1 MKYWWVNHKQTF
13 NAEFN
18 GGYIWSPK
26 RNING
31 ARNQTYDYLTETNIG
46 DIIFSYADAKI
57 KAVGLISSHH
67 QDAPT
72 PAEFGEKGKQW
83 DNDGHLVNVNWVP
96 VFNPLRPKEKIN
108 LIAPLLPE
116 KYSPIQG
123 NGNGNQTFYL
133 CNISEE
139 LARLLLNLINGQNP
153 RFEDLLIDLNQ
164 RYNVERDQI
173 NNNDIQIPNVENTE
187 RKQLVDAR
195 IGQGLFRDRV
205 TKIET
210 SCRVTG
216 LANKSLLIAS
226 HIKPWKS
233 ANNIERL
240 DGNNGLILSP
250 HVDKLFDRGMI
261 SFKDDG
267 TVLVANETT
276 RTALN
281 RWRIETTN
289 VGGFNDKQ
297 KFYLEYHR
305 DVLFE
310 ESRKAI

>member
-1 MKYWWVNHKQTF
+1 MNYWWVNHKQTF
-13 NAEFN
+13 NAEFD

-31 ARNQTYDYLTETNIG
+31 ARNKSYDYLTETKIG
-46 DIIFSYADAKI
+46 DMIFSYAGANI

-72 PAEFGEKGKQW
+72 PSEFGEIGKQW

-96 VFNPLRPKEKIN
+96 VFKPLRPKEKIN

-116 KYSPIQG
+116 KYSPIQL

-133 CNISEE
+133 CKISEE
-139 LARLLLNLINGQNP
+139 LARLLLNLIDVQNP

-164 RYNVERDQI
+164 RYNLERDLI
-173 NNNDIQIPNVENTE
+173 NNNDIIIPNVENTE

-195 IGQGLFRDRV
+195 IGQGLFRERV
-205 TKIET
+205 TRIE
-210 SCRVTG
+210 SACRVTG
-216 LANKSLLIAS
+216 LTNKSLLIAS
-226 HIKPWKS
+226 HIKPWRN

-261 SFKDDG
+261 SFKDNG
-267 TVLVANETT
+267 EVLVANENTQL
-276 RTALN
+276 ALN
-281 RWRIETTN
+281 KWRIITTN
-289 VGGFNDKQ
+289 VGSFNEQQ

-310 ESRKAI
+310 SNRK